1 MGESMKERKRVLLLI
16 LIMAAASLIVAGITI
31 SVLYRAALYEQRAR
45 LVETAQSQARLL
57 EAVARFDTIYS
68 KDYPEGPLS
77 ATISQIVDAHKHY
90 KGFGETGEFTLAMT
104 HGEDIVFLL
113 SHRHFD
119 LDHPKPVPFDSDL
132 AEPMRRALKGLSGT
146 VVAFDYRGELVLAA
160 YEPVSE
166 LNLGIV
172 AKIDLAEVRAP
183 FIRAGIMAI
192 FFALLVVMAGA
203 IVFKRVSD
211 PIIQHLTV
219 ANQQLR
225 VEIDERKLAEEAL
238 QKARDGL
245 EKRVEERTSE
255 FVKANEE
262 LQKEVV
268 ERKRAE
274 EALRLNESRLK
285 ALVKLSQATDMPMKE
300 TVDFVLEEGIKLM
313 RSKMG
318 FLGFLNDTETE
329 LTIHAWS
336 KIAMK
341 QCSVVDKLMH
351 FPIETSGLWGEAVR
365 IRKPFIINN
374 YSISHPQKKGY
385 PEGHVKLSR
394 FMVVPVF
401 DRDRIVAVA
410 GMANKEGEYDAS
422 DVHQLTLLLGG
433 MWRIIQHR
441 RDEEALRR
449 SEEEL
454 RRLSSKLL
462 DAHEEESKRIGQ
474 ELHDGLA
481 QTLSAVKIWVEA
493 ALMEMSQENPTKAAK
508 TLESIVPL
516 AQGAVEEVRRISRN
530 LRPSILDDL
539 GILTTISWLCQEFE
553 TIYSGVGIER
563 QIHIQETDVPDS
575 LKIVI
580 FRIIQ
585 EALNN
590 VAKHS
595 QADQVDLSLK
605 VADGT
610 LDLAIEDNGVGFD
623 FDKVASDKEFD
634 IGLGLASMKERTT
647 LSNGAFSIESQ
658 KGSGTSIRASWQC

>member
-1 MGESMKERKRVLLLI
+1 M
-16 LIMAAASLIVAGITI
+16 
-31 SVLYRAALYEQRAR
+31 
-45 LVETAQSQARLL
+45 
-57 EAVARFDTIYS
+57 
-68 KDYPEGPLS
+68 
-77 ATISQIVDAHKHY
+77 VDAHKHY
-90 KGFGETGEFTLAMT
+90 KGFGETGEFTLART
-104 HGEDIVFLL
+104 HGKDIFFLL
-113 SHRHFD
+113 SHRHYD
-119 LDHPKPVPFDSDL
+119 LDHPKPVPFDSEL
-132 AEPMRRALKGLSGT
+132 AEPMRRALKGFSGT
-146 VVAFDYRGELVLAA
+146 VVAHDYRGELVVAA
-160 YEPVSE
+160 HEPVSE

-172 AKIDLAEVRAP
+172 AKIDLAEIRSP
-183 FIRAGIMAI
+183 FIRAGIMAVV
-192 FFALLVVMAGA
+192 FALLVVIVGA
-203 IVFKRVSD
+203 IVFKRISD
-211 PIIQHLTV
+211 PIIQRLTGATG

-225 VEIDERKLAEEAL
+225 VEIDDRKLAEEAL
-238 QKARDGL
+238 QKVRDGL
-245 EKRVEERTSE
+245 ERRVEERTAE

-262 LQKEVV
+262 LHKEIA

-274 EALRLNESRLK
+274 EALRLNESRLEV
-285 ALVKLSQATDMPMKE
+285 LVKMSQATDMPMEE
-300 TVDFVLEEGIKLM
+300 TADFVLEEGVKLM

-341 QCSVVDKLMH
+341 QCSVIDKLMH
-351 FPIETSGLWGEAVR
+351 FHIETSGLWGEAVR
-365 IRKPFIINN
+365 KKKPFIIND
-374 YSISHPQKKGY
+374 YSISHPKKKGY
-385 PEGHVKLSR
+385 PEDHVKLSR
-394 FMVVPVF
+394 FMVVPIF
-401 DRDRIVAVA
+401 DTGRIVAVA
-410 GMANKEGEYDAS
+410 GMANKEEEYDAS

-441 RDEEALRR
+441 RDEEELRI
-449 SEEEL
+449 SEEER

-481 QTLSAVKIWVEA
+481 QTLTAVKIWVEA
-493 ALMEMSQENPTKAAK
+493 ALIEMGQENPTKAAK
-508 TLESIVPL
+508 ALESVIPL

-553 TIYSGVGIER
+553 TIYSGIGIER
-563 QIHIQETDVPDS
+563 QIHIKETEVPNS
-575 LKIVI
+575 LKIII

-590 VAKHS
+590 IAKHS

-605 VADGT
+605 VTDGT

-623 FDKVASDKEFD
+623 LDKVVSDKEFD